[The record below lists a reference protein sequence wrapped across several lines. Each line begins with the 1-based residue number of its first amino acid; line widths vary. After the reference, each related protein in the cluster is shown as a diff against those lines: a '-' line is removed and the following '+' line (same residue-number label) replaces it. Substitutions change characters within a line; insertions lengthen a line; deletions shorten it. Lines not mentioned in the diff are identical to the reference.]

1 MSERKSCIRCG
12 RSIDDFAKTCPF
24 CNWDQTQIPPAAE
37 DVTPPPAYVPPEE
50 KVWWRK
56 KAIGVAA
63 FVALIVL
70 AFAIGTLIHGFEPSE
85 VKAAQA
91 KTDTAPAA
99 PVKPGPRSNV
109 TLVPVSGSDA
119 MTTIEQPITSAP
131 SATPGQQMNDATAL
145 PADQYAAA
153 AARAKA
159 QSEAEEKSKSSM
171 IDPRSLTGS
180 AYEPPTQ
187 RAAASTPASTSLPK
201 PMISATNSQELDRNA
216 PEQPESAPTP
226 MRTSAYLQYK
236 PLPHIAVDHDIQ
248 ARLDLTVD
256 TEGRVTD
263 VDVSEPVP
271 EMSRL
276 IAAVQSWRFKPA
288 TENGVPVTS
297 RVSVDITFRANE

>member
-1 MSERKSCIRCG
+1 MSERKSCIRCS
-12 RSIDDFAKTCPF
+12 RSIDEFAKTCPF
-24 CNWDQTQIPPAAE
+24 CNWDQTQIPPPPE
-37 DVTPPPAYVPPEE
+37 EVTPVPAYVPPEQ
-50 KVWWRK
+50 KIWWRR

-63 FVALIVL
+63 FVALVVV

-91 KTDTAPAA
+91 KTDPAQAAAPA
-99 PVKPGPRSNV
+99 PRGPRSNV

-119 MTTIEQPITSAP
+119 LAPIEQPITSAP
-131 SATPGQQMNDATAL
+131 GAAPGQPMNDATAL
-145 PADQYAAA
+145 PAQEYAAA

-159 QSEAEEKSKSSM
+159 QQDAAEKAKSSM

-180 AYEPPTQ
+180 PYQPPQ
-187 RAAASTPASTSLPK
+187 RASASSEPAPLPK
-201 PMISATNSQELDRNA
+201 PMISSSNTQEQDRNA

-226 MRTSAYLQYK
+226 TRTSAYLQYK
-236 PLPHIAVDHDIQ
+236 PLPHIFVDHDIK

-256 TEGRVTD
+256 SDGRVTD

-271 EMSRL
+271 EMARV
-276 IAAVQSWRFKPA
+276 IASVQSWRFRPA